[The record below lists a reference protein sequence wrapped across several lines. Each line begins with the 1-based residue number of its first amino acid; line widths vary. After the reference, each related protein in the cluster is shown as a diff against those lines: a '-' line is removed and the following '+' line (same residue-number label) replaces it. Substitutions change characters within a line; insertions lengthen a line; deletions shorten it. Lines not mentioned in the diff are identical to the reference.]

1 MSGDSWY
8 YYLNGKQEGPTPFST
23 LKHLVETGV
32 VQTDTYVWCK
42 KFQDWQQ
49 AKQVPELWQ
58 ISHSTAT
65 ATNIPSSLGV
75 PGPSKSSPVVVHEQQ
90 PVVTSAAATQRQEET
105 GTFSTATDSSLLK
118 LGGNTKSEIQ
128 TLRLSSLNPSA
139 RNIYIKTG
147 FDRGGTPKEFGP
159 FDLNTLKK
167 LYTEARIN
175 GRTLVYFP
183 GIDCW
188 RILGIFDDFEEI
200 FNDLPPIVNESDRRR
215 WERKPFTARLFFTTD
230 NQFYEGICK
239 DLSIGGMQVLLN
251 GFPGKLG
258 DVIKMNVHPEN
269 IEHQFVA
276 KAKIVR
282 ISKNDGALSMEFLE
296 LNDAAKKAIH
306 TYLAEG

>member
-23 LKHLVETGV
+23 LKHLVDTGV
-32 VQTDTYVWCK
+32 IQNDTYVWCK
-42 KFQDWQQ
+42 RFQDWQQ

-58 ISHSTAT
+58 MSGPAT
-65 ATNIPSSLGV
+65 ATNIPSNLGN
-75 PGPSKSSPVVVHEQQ
+75 PGA
-90 PVVTSAAATQRQEET
+90 TAAAQTKQNVVAQNPNPEANKREEI
-105 GTFSTATDSSLLK
+105 TATYTTSTDSTVLK
-118 LGGNTKSEIQ
+118 MSNSTKTEIQ
-128 TLRLSSLNPSA
+128 TMKLSSLNPSA

-167 LYTEARIN
+167 LYIEARIN

-183 GIDCW
+183 GVDCW

-215 WERKPFTARLFFTTD
+215 WERKPFTARLFFTSD

-251 GFPGKLG
+251 SFPGKLG

-269 IEHQFVA
+269 VEHQFVA

-282 ISKNDGALSMEFLE
+282 ISKNDGALSMEFME
-296 LNDAAKKAIH
+296 LSEAAKKAIH